1 MQMPKSI
8 RLTLED
14 EPWRELPAEVAD
26 LVEGEIDPIST
37 EILDSIA
44 HEIPEYQRPLEGRFG
59 RGIRRGVEEALAQ
72 FVALIRDPDAGREAG
87 REVYLALGRGEQ
99 RAGRTL
105 DSLQA
110 AYRIGARISWRRFA
124 DACRRAGVGAEP
136 LALLAE
142 AVFAYIDELAADSVE
157 GFAQAQAE
165 VEDLRRRR
173 RRELVALLLA
183 DPPADAADVA
193 AVARAASWDVP
204 AGLAALACSEDA
216 LARITRR
223 LPPEVVAT
231 VVDGEGCV
239 LLPDPEGPGRA
250 EALARAAAEGT
261 IALGPTVTPTA
272 AGESWVLALALLRA
286 DEAGAIPRAD
296 DTSATASGR
305 RAAGS
310 DGAARAAAG
319 GAGRDSA
326 AGGGDARK
334 RSGAAARKRA
344 RGKGGRPEVP
354 LRVDDNL
361 AALLLFE
368 SRDLAGRI
376 AARRL
381 AAFAELT
388 PRARERMRETALAHL
403 RHDGNAVAMATAMH
417 VHPQTARYRIAR
429 LRELLGDQLD
439 DPDARF
445 ELQLALR
452 AEAVGPAA

>member
-1 MQMPKSI
+1 MPKSH
-8 RLTLED
+8 LALDTD
-14 EPWRELPAEVAD
+14 PWRGLPVEVAD
-26 LVEGEIDPIST
+26 LIEGEIDPIAA
-37 EILDSIA
+37 EILKSIA
-44 HEIPEYQRPLEGRFG
+44 REVPEYARPLEGRFG
-59 RGIRRGVEEALAQ
+59 RGIRRGVGEALAQ
-72 FVALIRDPDAGREAG
+72 FVALIRDPDAGRGSG

-110 AYRIGARISWRRFA
+110 AYRIGARVAWRRFA

-173 RRELVALLLA
+173 RRELVALLLG
-183 DPPADAADVA
+183 DPPPDPADLTAA
-193 AVARAASWDVP
+193 ARAASWAVP
-204 AGLAALACSEDA
+204 AGLAALACPEDA
-216 LARITRR
+216 LARVARR
-223 LPPEVVAT
+223 LPPEALVST
-231 VVDGEGCV
+231 VGGEGCV

-250 EALARAAAEGT
+250 EALARAAAGT
-261 IALGPTVTPTA
+261 RLVLGSTVRPTA
-272 AGESWVLALALLRA
+272 AAESWALASALMHA
-286 DEAGAIPRAD
+286 AAAGALPEAKGD
-296 DTSATASGR
+296 
-305 RAAGS
+305 
-310 DGAARAAAG
+310 RAAA
-319 GAGRDSA
+319 A
-326 AGGGDARK
+326 
-334 RSGAAARKRA
+334 
-344 RGKGGRPEVP
+344 P

-361 AALLLFE
+361 AALLLYE

-381 AAFAELT
+381 APLVELT
-388 PRARERMRETALAHL
+388 PKARARMRETALAHL
-403 RHDGNAVAMATAMH
+403 RHDGNAVAMAAEMH

-439 DPDARF
+439 EPDARF

-452 AEAVGPAA
+452 AEPLGGSD

>member
-1 MQMPKSI
+1 MPKRD
-8 RLTLED
+8 RLTLDD
-14 EPWRELPAEVAD
+14 EPWRELPPEVAD

-37 EILDSIA
+37 EILESIA
-44 HEIPEYQRPLEGRFG
+44 HEIPEYARPLEGRFG

-72 FVALIRDPDAGREAG
+72 FVALIRDPDAGRGAG

-124 DACRRAGVGAEP
+124 DACGRAGIGAE
-136 LALLAE
+136 AVARLAE
-142 AVFAYIDELAADSVE
+142 AVFAYIDELAAESVE

-173 RRELVALLLA
+173 RRELISLLLG
-183 DPPADAADVA
+183 DPPADAGDLA
-193 AVARAASWDVP
+193 AAARAASWEVP
-204 AGLAALACSEDA
+204 TGLAAIACSEDA

-223 LPPEVVAT
+223 LPPEALAT

-250 EALARAAAEGT
+250 EALGRAAAEGT
-261 IALGPTVTPTA
+261 LALGPTVTPTA
-272 AGESWVLALALLRA
+272 AAESWGLALAL
-286 DEAGAIPRAD
+286 
-296 DTSATASGR
+296 
-305 RAAGS
+305 
-310 DGAARAAAG
+310 ARAAA
-319 GAGRDSA
+319 
-326 AGGGDARK
+326 
-334 RSGAAARKRA
+334 SGAIAIVA
-344 RGKGGRPEVP
+344 GKGGRPEAP
-354 LRVDDNL
+354 LRADDNL
-361 AALLLFE
+361 ASLLLFE
-368 SRDLAGRI
+368 SRDLAARI

-429 LRELLGDQLD
+429 LRELLGEQLD

-452 AEAVGPAA
+452 AEAIGAGA

>member
-1 MQMPKSI
+1 MPKKHLA
-8 RLTLED
+8 LTD
-14 EPWRELPAEVAD
+14 DPWRGLPVEVAD
-26 LVEGEIDPIST
+26 LIEGEIEPIT
-37 EILDSIA
+37 AEILASIA
-44 HEIPEYQRPLEGRFG
+44 HEVPEYARPLEGRFG

-72 FVALIRDPDAGREAG
+72 FVALIRDPDAGRDSG

-99 RAGRTL
+99 RVGRTL

-110 AYRIGARISWRRFA
+110 AYRIGARVAWRRFA

-157 GFAQAQAE
+157 GYAQAQAE

-183 DPPADAADVA
+183 DQPADAGDLA
-193 AVARAASWDVP
+193 AAARAASWDVP
-204 AGLAALACSEDA
+204 AGLAALACPEDV
-216 LARITRR
+216 LARVARR
-223 LPPEVVAT
+223 LPPEALAT

-250 EALARAAAEGT
+250 EALATAAEEGRV
-261 IALGPTVTPTA
+261 ALGPTVVPA
-272 AGESWVLALALLRA
+272 AAAESWTLALALRRA
-286 DEAGAIPRAD
+286 DSAGALA
-296 DTSATASGR
+296 
-305 RAAGS
+305 
-310 DGAARAAAG
+310 
-319 GAGRDSA
+319 GAGVGADQA
-326 AGGGDARK
+326 IGRK
-334 RSGAAARKRA
+334 GAAAASDGRRRA
-344 RGKGGRPEVP
+344 TPGAPRDQSAP

-368 SRDLAGRI
+368 SRELAGRI

-381 AAFAELT
+381 APFADLT
-388 PRARERMRETALAHL
+388 PKARGRMRETALAHL
-403 RHDGNAVAMATAMH
+403 RHDGNAVAMAAEMH

-429 LRELLGDQLD
+429 LRELLGEQLE

-452 AEAVGPAA
+452 AEALAEQA

>member
-1 MQMPKSI
+1 MPKRA
-8 RLTLED
+8 RLTLDD
-14 EPWRELPAEVAD
+14 EPWRDLPAEIAD
-26 LVEGEIDPIST
+26 LVEGQIDPIST
-37 EILDSIA
+37 EILESIA
-44 HEIPEYQRPLEGRFG
+44 HEIPEYARPLEGRFG

-72 FVALIRDPDAGREAG
+72 FVALIRDPDAGRGAG

-157 GFAQAQAE
+157 GFSQAQAE

-173 RRELVALLLA
+173 RRELIALLLA
-183 DPPADAADVA
+183 DPPADAEDVTA
-193 AVARAASWDVP
+193 AARAAAWEVP
-204 AGLAALACSEDA
+204 VGLAALACSEDA
-216 LARITRR
+216 LARVTRR
-223 LPPEVVAT
+223 LPPEVLAT
-231 VVDGEGCV
+231 VVDGEGCL

-250 EALARAAAEGT
+250 EALTRAAAEGM
-261 IALGPTVTPTA
+261 IALGPTGTPTA
-272 AGESWVLALALLRA
+272 AAESWRLALAL
-286 DEAGAIPRAD
+286 
-296 DTSATASGR
+296 
-305 RAAGS
+305 
-310 DGAARAAAG
+310 ARAAA
-319 GAGRDSA
+319 
-326 AGGGDARK
+326 
-334 RSGAAARKRA
+334 SGVISVVAD
-344 RGKGGRPEVP
+344 KGGRPEAP
-354 LRVDDNL
+354 LRVDDHL

-376 AARRL
+376 ATRRL

-388 PRARERMRETALAHL
+388 PRARERMRETALALL
-403 RHDGNAVAMATAMH
+403 RHDGNAVAMAAAMH

-452 AEAVGPAA
+452 AEAVGATG

>member
-1 MQMPKSI
+1 MPKTA
-8 RLTLED
+8 RLTLND
-14 EPWRELPAEVAD
+14 EPWRELPTEIAD

-37 EILDSIA
+37 EILESIA
-44 HEIPEYQRPLEGRFG
+44 HEIPEYARPLEGRFG

-157 GFAQAQAE
+157 GFSQAQAE

-173 RRELVALLLA
+173 RRELIALLLA
-183 DPPADAADVA
+183 DPPADAEDVTA
-193 AVARAASWDVP
+193 AARAASWEVP
-204 AGLAALACSEDA
+204 TGLAALACSEDA
-216 LARITRR
+216 LTRVTRR
-223 LPPEVVAT
+223 LPQEALAT
-231 VVDGEGCV
+231 VVDGEGCL

-272 AGESWVLALALLRA
+272 AAESWRLALAL
-286 DEAGAIPRAD
+286 
-296 DTSATASGR
+296 S
-305 RAAGS
+305 
-310 DGAARAAAG
+310 RAAA
-319 GAGRDSA
+319 
-326 AGGGDARK
+326 
-334 RSGAAARKRA
+334 SGAISIPAG
-344 RGKGGRPEVP
+344 GKGGRPEAP

-381 AAFAELT
+381 SAFAELT

-403 RHDGNAVAMATAMH
+403 RHDGNAVTMAAAMQ

-452 AEAVGPAA
+452 AEAIGMPL